1 MNELVALIVKKTK
14 LPEAMALMVVNIV
27 IDYLKKKLPAPI
39 AAQVTA
45 FLSNDSEVQ
54 MAENLLGGLVSKVEK
69 SAKSGKSAKAGKS
82 GKEVKSGKEKKK
94 K

>member
-14 LPEAMALMVVNIV
+14 LPESMAIMVVNIV

-39 AAQVTA
+39 TAQVTG
-45 FLSNDSEVQ
+45 FLSNDAEVQ
-54 MAENLLGGLVSKVEK
+54 MAENLLGGLVSKVEQ
-69 SAKSGKSAKAGKS
+69 SAKSGKSAKAGK
-82 GKEVKSGKEKKK
+82 EQKKK